1 MSGPEALVPL
11 IGSVGMFATIFGIVY
26 LRNRENMALIERGI
40 NPRQIGQRPR
50 FYQNLKYGLLL
61 LGSGLGLIAAYY
73 IDAIVLNHHTVTTHY
88 TNGDYTGT
96 DIIEQQSP
104 AIYFALIAIGGG
116 SGLIISY
123 IVEKKGWKSQEKTTD

>member
-40 NPRQIGQRPR
+40 NPRQMGQRPR
-50 FYQNLKYGLLL
+50 FYANLKYGLLV
-61 LGSGLGLIAAYY
+61 LGSGLGLLIAFF
-73 IDAIVLNHHTVTTHY
+73 IDELYLNHKAFTPSGETY
-88 TNGDYTGT
+88 YRDFP
-96 DIIEQQSP
+96 Q
-104 AIYFALIAIGGG
+104 IYFALIAIGGG

-123 IVEKKGWKSQEKTTD
+123 IVEKKGWKSHEKTTD